1 MYVYISIYVVYICMC
16 ICAYILVIIHYISN
30 EHPLYV
36 RSVYYI
42 QVRRQGG
49 ELIGQRIMSQK
60 LRALNSTNTNPNP
73 STDADVS
80 GSSTDTQTHLQQQ
93 QQKEHADTTAN
104 SNNDSSSTN
113 TTTAPRTTSLPLR
126 QMSLED
132 FIEAAHI
139 DEVLI
144 DVYSKDAHTKLFTL
158 FQHIELIYS
167 KEINIYEK
175 YYDEKKISDRI
186 ISVINKE
193 VAKMFDNP
201 NF

>member
-1 MYVYISIYVVYICMC
+1 MC
-16 ICAYILVIIHYISN
+16 ICAYILVNIHYVCN

-60 LRALNSTNTNPNP
+60 LRALNSNNTNP

-93 QQKEHADTTAN
+93 QQKQHADITTN
-104 SNNDSSSTN
+104 SNNDSTSTN
-113 TTTAPRTTSLPLR
+113 TTTSPRTTSLPLR